1 MQNRPSAYNQVFDG
15 SYLCSKN
22 KAQLVL
28 FCNDCTIIDCL
39 GHKKVNL
46 FFTKKLYCMQKG
58 KFTSNMIITCGM
70 KSNQQYN
77 FFRRKMSENDCIE
90 SWPHYPKAS
99 YISFKFTVS
108 NDIGKKNV
116 NKIYKSKNVI

>member
-1 MQNRPSAYNQVFDG
+1 
-15 SYLCSKN
+15 
-22 KAQLVL
+22 
-28 FCNDCTIIDCL
+28 
-39 GHKKVNL
+39 
-46 FFTKKLYCMQKG
+46 MQKG

-77 FFRRKMSENDCIE
+77 FFDGNCLKMTALNHGLI
-90 SWPHYPKAS
+90 
-99 YISFKFTVS
+99 IRTFKFTVS

>member
-15 SYLCSKN
+15 SYLCSEN

-77 FFRRKMSENDCIE
+77 FFEGKCLKMTALNHGLIIRKRRTSLLDLQYQMISER
-90 SWPHYPKAS
+90 K
-99 YISFKFTVS
+99 T
-108 NDIGKKNV
+108 
-116 NKIYKSKNVI
+116 